1 MSRRGRGMLTLDD
14 LSSAQRAAVEAQL
27 GRAPAAPPVEPAHEP
42 EAPSGPR
49 YRSRTEAR
57 YAEWLD
63 AARWVWS
70 HEPLVLRLPTAR
82 GRYVPDFAARSA
94 VGARFVEV
102 KARGKDGRP
111 LYRQR
116 DDARRL
122 ALAAWVLDRLG
133 LPALYVAW
141 PSSRDGGWVHER
153 VEVRRG

>member
-27 GRAPAAPPVEPAHEP
+27 GRAPAAQPVEVVAEPAEP
-42 EAPSGPR
+42 AGPR
-49 YRSRTEAR
+49 FRSRTEAR

-70 HEPLVLRLPTAR
+70 HEPIVLRLPTAR
-82 GRYVPDFAARSA
+82 GRYTPDFVVHNG
-94 VGARFVEV
+94 VGSRCVEV
-102 KARGKDGRP
+102 KARGADGRP
-111 LYRQR
+111 RYRQR

-141 PSSRDGGWVHER
+141 PSEIECAWVHER